1 VPKAGGDVSKYFTK
15 RFHVGWNEINAIGQV
30 GLSNYFQYIVETA
43 WAWGAANGLGI
54 EESEALGLGWVMRE
68 TQLSLNR
75 PLRSGEE
82 FDFTIWLADWR
93 RVRGTRCFEIRI
105 ADGGDLVADGVQEI
119 VVLDS
124 KTLRPAAAP
133 GQLIENLRMENPR
146 IIPRRPFPK
155 FEVPREMAFMTKRSV
170 EWRDLDWQE
179 HVNNSIYAAFAEEA
193 ATQALANLGWAP
205 DQFKAQRSAVANRR
219 VHIQYRSPAAWGEEL
234 SVATSLVELKS
245 TGGTWYID
253 MERQADRE
261 PVARCVL
268 EWATID
274 REAGDERAMPETLLR
289 ALQERLAGPSD
300 MRRDSM

>member
-1 VPKAGGDVSKYFTK
+1 
-15 RFHVGWNEINAIGQV
+15 
-30 GLSNYFQYIVETA
+30 
-43 WAWGAANGLGI
+43 
-54 EESEALGLGWVMRE
+54 
-68 TQLSLNR
+68 
-75 PLRSGEE
+75 
-82 FDFTIWLADWR
+82 
-93 RVRGTRCFEIRI
+93 
-105 ADGGDLVADGVQEI
+105 
-119 VVLDS
+119 
-124 KTLRPAAAP
+124 
-133 GQLIENLRMENPR
+133 
-146 IIPRRPFPK
+146 
-155 FEVPREMAFMTKRSV
+155 MAFMTKRSV